1 MPQKIPLFKGPPYDM
16 LRPINQLP
24 LRRLAT
30 KFLAPTVLAKAPAL
44 AAHLTTQSSPA
55 KTENTQNA
63 TSNQTL
69 DTPVEDSAATVQ
81 NKKHKE
87 KKKTMAELD
96 EELRLKLEGMSG
108 EGGAAG
114 VEYENGRAEG
124 LKRGVKSNMFRVI

>member
-1 MPQKIPLFKGPPYDM
+1 M

-30 KFLAPTVLAKAPAL
+30 AFPAPTVLPKAPAL

-63 TSNQTL
+63 TY
-69 DTPVEDSAATVQ
+69 SAATVQ
-81 NKKHKE
+81 NNKQKE